1 MIFLNLKK
9 VYSVH
14 FNAVFLFCFVL
25 SVVSIRNIAGNN
37 LISVAKKVGDK
48 IPEIMMKAKIFNKI
62 KYI

>member
-1 MIFLNLKK
+1 MIFLILKK

-14 FNAVFLFCFVL
+14 FNEFFVLFCF

-48 IPEIMMKAKIFNKI
+48 ISEIMMKAKIFNKI